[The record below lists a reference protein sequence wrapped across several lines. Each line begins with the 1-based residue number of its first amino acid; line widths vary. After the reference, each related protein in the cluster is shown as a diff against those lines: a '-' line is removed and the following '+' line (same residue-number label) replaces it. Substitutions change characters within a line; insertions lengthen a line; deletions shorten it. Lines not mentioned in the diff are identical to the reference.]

1 MRHELDTNYASLFS
15 RRDFLAGA
23 GAFATLS
30 AAFFS
35 GGCEACLT
43 QIQNRPT
50 RRNIAPLS
58 ATDPIVTNYK
68 AAVAAMKALPA
79 SNPISWQAQAE
90 IHNNK
95 CPHGCWF
102 FLPWHRAYLLY
113 FERICRKVTGDSN
126 FALPYWN
133 WTTSPSIPSQFW
145 GGASNPLFDGTRL
158 VTATDTADPSWV
170 GAPVIES
177 ILSTPSFTLFASD
190 KPPGGL
196 PTHTGSGY
204 GQLEATPHNNIHGWV
219 GGDMGNFMSPLDP
232 IFWMH
237 HNMLD
242 CLWVDWNINL
252 GNANTSDTSWSG
264 YNLTDFV
271 DENGNPVSLPVIDT
285 VLFPLLTYQFE
296 PCSPNETSNRVIS
309 GAQLQKFLRAGAPS
323 ALTFGTQHELGRAVS
338 APVGKPVTLA
348 VPATSS
354 SFQSAL
360 GSDNRSRLVLT
371 LEGVDIPSPS
381 EFFVR
386 VFVDKPDATAATPID
401 DPHYA
406 GSFGVFS
413 DPKAMAGMQ
422 GNAKPRFLVDLT
434 STARRLNRAGSLTSE
449 RVDLTLVTVP
459 YTHREAHDAV
469 LTIQRVA
476 LATARF

>member
-1 MRHELDTNYASLFS
+1 MPIETRKPFADLFS

-23 GAFATLS
+23 SAFTALGM
-30 AAFFS
+30 AFWS

-50 RRNIAPLS
+50 RRNIAALS
-58 ATDPIVTNYK
+58 PTDPIVTAYR

-79 SNPISWQAQAE
+79 SNPISWVAQAN
-90 IHNNK
+90 IHNNS

-102 FLPWHRAYLLY
+102 FLPWHRAYLVY

-133 WTTSPSIPSQFW
+133 WTSSPSIPAPFW
-145 GGASNPLFDGTRL
+145 GDSSNALFDGTRG
-158 VTATDTADPSWV
+158 VTASDTADPTWV
-170 GAPVIES
+170 GPAAIES
-177 ILSTPSFTLFASD
+177 ILGNPSFTLFASD

-196 PTHTGSGY
+196 PTHMGSGF
-204 GQLEATPHNNIHGWV
+204 GSLEGNPHNNIHGWI

-252 GNANTSDTSWSG
+252 GNSNTSDASWSG
-264 YNLTDFV
+264 YNIPDFV
-271 DENGNPVSLPVIDT
+271 DENGNPVTVPVIDT
-285 VLFPLLTYQFE
+285 VLFPLFTYQFE
-296 PCSPNETSNRVIS
+296 PCSPNEPITNKLT
-309 GAQLQKFLRAGAPS
+309 GARLQQFLKAGAPS
-323 ALTFGTQHELGRAVS
+323 TLTFGEQHEAGRAVS
-338 APVGKPVTLA
+338 APAGQA
-348 VPATSS
+348 VSVPIPGGSGA
-354 SFQSAL
+354 FQNAL
-360 GSDNRSRLVLT
+360 GADKRNRLVLT
-371 LEGVDIPSPS
+371 LEGVDIPS

-386 VFVDKPDATAATPID
+386 VFLGKTDANAGTPID

-413 DPKAMAGMQ
+413 DPKAMAAMAGDHR
-422 GNAKPRFLVDLT
+422 GRYLVDIT
-434 STARRLNRAGSLTSE
+434 EAAQRLNKAGSLSPD
-449 RVDLTLVTVP
+449 RMDLTLVAVP
-459 YTHREAHDAV
+459 YAHRQPKDQA